1 MSKQEFLDGLRAA
14 LAGRMGA
21 SLIAE
26 NVNYYDD
33 YINTQVRMGRGESDV
48 VRELGDPRL
57 IAKSIAEAN
66 KHAGAGAGN
75 EATYQDTGDG
85 YAGNGYTGNNYAG
98 NGYSNSRYSGG
109 YAGYSNEGSYRKK
122 AFKIPGWL
130 IFVLIMVVVFVVMS
144 LAFSVLS
151 FFMPIILPL
160 LLIGMVVKF
169 FRST

>member
-1 MSKQEFLDGLRAA
+1 MSKQEFIDGLRAA
-14 LAGRMGA
+14 LSGRMGA

-33 YINTQVRMGRGESDV
+33 YINTQVRMGRSESDV

-66 KHAGAGAGN
+66 KHAGTGGN
-75 EATYQDTGDG
+75 EETAYRDAED
-85 YAGNGYTGNNYAG
+85 
-98 NGYSNSRYSGG
+98 
-109 YAGYSNEGSYRKK
+109 GSYRKK
-122 AFKIPGWL
+122 VFKIPGWL
-130 IFVLIMVVVFVVMS
+130 IFVLVLLVIFVVMS

-151 FFMPIILPL
+151 FFMPVILPL
-160 LLIGMVVKF
+160 VLIGMVVKF

>member
-14 LAGRMGA
+14 LSGRLGA

-26 NVNYYDD
+26 NVNYYED
-33 YINTQVRMGRGESDV
+33 YINTQVRMGRGESEV

-66 KHAGAGAGN
+66 KHAGASG
-75 EATYQDTGDG
+75 ETTYQDAQDG
-85 YAGNGYTGNNYAG
+85 YAGNNYAG
-98 NGYSNSRYSGG
+98 YG
-109 YAGYSNEGSYRKK
+109 NEGGYRKK
-122 AFKIPGWL
+122 AFKVPVWL
-130 IFVLIMVVVFVVMS
+130 IFILIVVVLFLVMS

-151 FFMPIILPL
+151 FFMPVFLPL